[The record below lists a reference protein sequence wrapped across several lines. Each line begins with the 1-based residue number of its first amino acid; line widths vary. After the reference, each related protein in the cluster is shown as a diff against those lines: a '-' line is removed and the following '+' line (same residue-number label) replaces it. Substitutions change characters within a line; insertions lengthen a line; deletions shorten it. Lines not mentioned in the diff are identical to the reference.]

1 MRVGGPAAAG
11 RRGLRTAPILIG
23 MPRSRIPALA
33 LAADLVAVVVFAAV
47 GRLNH
52 AESADLLGLLGTVAP
67 FAVGLGVAWATP
79 IVRADPSG
87 LRAGA
92 VALAGTVVVG
102 LVLRA
107 EFTRSLPPSFV
118 VVTVLS
124 LAVLLLGWRAL
135 SLVVARRSAQRVP

>member
-1 MRVGGPAAAG
+1 
-11 RRGLRTAPILIG
+11 

-52 AESADLLGLLGTVAP
+52 AEAGDLWGLAATAAP
-67 FAVGLGVAWATP
+67 FAVGAAAAWATP
-79 IVRADPSG
+79 YVRDDPPG

-92 VALAGTVVVG
+92 VVLAGTVVVG
-102 LVLRA
+102 LALRA
-107 EFTRSLPPSFV
+107 GFTGRLPLSFAI
-118 VVTVLS
+118 VTTLS

-135 SLVVARRSAQRVP
+135 SLVVARRAAHRVP